1 MKTLYVS
8 DLDGTLLRND
18 QTLSQ
23 YTIDTIKKVIE
34 SGDYFSYATARS
46 YHTSSK
52 VTEGLDFSIPVII
65 YNGTMIIDN
74 ADGSMIKDAVYD
86 EEGIGLLEDMMAH
99 DVYPIV
105 YAHIDGKERFTYLPY
120 KCTRGMKAFL
130 NTRKDEREIIG
141 TSVSDLYK
149 GQLFHYTC
157 IDEKEKLELLYTK
170 YKDRFPCV
178 FYLDMYTKE
187 YWLEIMPKGVS
198 KANAIS
204 ELKEMLGCDR
214 VVVFGDN
221 YNDLP
226 MFKMADEAY
235 AVENAVEEVKKA
247 ATAVIGSN
255 EEDGVARHLAAR
267 HE

>member
-1 MKTLYVS
+1 
-8 DLDGTLLRND
+8 
-18 QTLSQ
+18 
-23 YTIDTIKKVIE
+23 
-34 SGDYFSYATARS
+34 
-46 YHTSSK
+46 
-52 VTEGLDFSIPVII
+52 
-65 YNGTMIIDN
+65 
-74 ADGSMIKDAVYD
+74 
-86 EEGIGLLEDMMAH
+86 
-99 DVYPIV
+99 
-105 YAHIDGKERFTYLPY
+105 
-120 KCTRGMKAFL
+120 MKAFL
-130 NTRKDEREIIG
+130 NTRKDAREIIG

-255 EEDGVARHLAAR
+255 EEDGVAHHLAAR